1 MAYGKKR
8 GTVVHALKHM
18 AIRLWL
24 TLLMGSLAVLA
35 GLQLSQM
42 PLGLKW
48 AFALAAPVFV
58 VAFYV
63 IGWLF
68 NRLGLSLVE
77 RLINE
82 AAVWERAGKAFQA
95 EKILR
100 KAVAVFDSFL
110 MSPFNKERRIRRLA
124 EHMTRFYLTQT
135 HLSPEAEDTI
145 LVYLKMCPEDQA
157 VGEEWLQRLESRDQ
171 DPKKYEDLLFSLAT
185 SQKDNPAVQTL
196 IARRYL
202 SARRADFQALQ
213 TYRHL
218 MKNIATMDERMII
231 QIAELLFDKRRMEP
245 WATIAYLTAYK
256 LNRKKRHLL
265 HGIAACLHGTQA
277 THEDSATF
285 KEARELLSGID
296 ETSLM
301 EMIAEF
307 KPLEP
312 SSEKPEPPPKASIL
326 PALVA
331 ATLSATQKLITRIV
345 TAKTLSA
352 DVLTATYRRIRAYHR
367 LKSIIRWTAVG
378 LAGAGIAIL
387 VINTA
392 THLMQTRSEP
402 EEIIAPPVAVITDP
416 YTLQVAAYLKIEHA
430 EKYVAQLKNLDLDAY
445 WTEAQGAKRKWY
457 QVRLSHFADKTS
469 ARAYGDTLKAKGI
482 IDDFYVANY
491 QRP

>member
-1 MAYGKKR
+1 
-8 GTVVHALKHM
+8 M

-24 TLLMGSLAVLA
+24 TILMGSLAALA

-58 VAFYV
+58 GVFYV

-68 NRLGLSLVE
+68 NRFGLSLVE

-82 AAVWERAGKAFQA
+82 AAVWERAGKTSQA

-110 MSPFNKERRIRRLA
+110 MSPFNKERRARRLA
-124 EHMTRFYLTQT
+124 GHMARFYLTQT

-157 VGEEWLQRLESRDQ
+157 VGEEWLQRLESQDQ
-171 DPKKYEDLLFSLAT
+171 DPKKYEDLLFSLAK
-185 SQKDNPAVQTL
+185 SQKDNPAIQTL

-202 SARRADFQALQ
+202 STGRADFQALQ
-213 TYRHL
+213 TYRRL
-218 MKNIATMDERMII
+218 MKDIAAMDERMII

-245 WATIAYLTAYK
+245 WATLAYLRAYN
-256 LNRKKRHLL
+256 LDGKKRHYL
-265 HGIAACLHGTQA
+265 HGIAACLHETQA
-277 THEDSATF
+277 PHEDSATY

-296 ETSLM
+296 QTSLKK
-301 EMIAEF
+301 MIAGF
-307 KPLEP
+307 KPLAP
-312 SSEKPEPPPKASIL
+312 SSGKPDTPSKTSII
-326 PALVA
+326 PALIA
-331 ATLSATQKLITRIV
+331 ATLTTNRKLVTSIATV
-345 TAKTLSA
+345 KTLSA
-352 DVLTATYRRIRAYHR
+352 EVLTTAYRRIRAYHR
-367 LKSIIRWTAVG
+367 LKSILKWTTVG
-378 LAGAGIAIL
+378 LASAGIAIL

-402 EEIIAPPVAVITDP
+402 EEIKTPPVVVITDP

-445 WTEAQGAKRKWY
+445 WTEAQGSKRKWY

-469 ARAYGDTLKAKGI
+469 ARAYGDALKARGI

>member
-1 MAYGKKR
+1 M
-8 GTVVHALKHM
+8 VHALKHM

-24 TLLMGSLAVLA
+24 TLLTGSLAALT
-35 GLQLSQM
+35 GLQLTQM
-42 PLGLKW
+42 PLGLEW

-58 VAFYV
+58 VVFYV

-68 NRLGLSLVE
+68 NRVGLSLVE

-82 AAVWERAGKAFQA
+82 AAVWERAGKATQA
-95 EKILR
+95 EKMLR

-110 MSPFNKERRIRRLA
+110 VSPFNKERRARRLA
-124 EHMTRFYLTQT
+124 GHMARFYLTQANV
-135 HLSPEAEDTI
+135 SPEAESTI
-145 LVYLKMCPEDQA
+145 RVYLKMRPEDQA
-157 VGEEWLQRLESRDQ
+157 VAEAWLQRLESRDQ
-171 DPKKYEDLLFSLAT
+171 DPKKYEDLLFSLAKA
-185 SQKDNPAVQTL
+185 QRDNSAVQTL

-202 SARRADFQALQ
+202 SAGRTDFQALQ
-213 TYRHL
+213 TYRRL
-218 MKNIATMDERMII
+218 MKNVAAMDERMII
-231 QIAELLFDKRRMEP
+231 QIAELFFDKRRMEP
-245 WATIAYLTAYK
+245 WAAIAYLTAYK
-256 LNRKKRHLL
+256 LDRKKRHFL

-277 THEDSATF
+277 TQEDSATF
-285 KEARELLSGID
+285 QEARELLSGID
-296 ETSLM
+296 ETLLM
-301 EMIAEF
+301 KMIAEF
-307 KPLEP
+307 KPLAP
-312 SSEKPEPPPKASIL
+312 SSEKPEPPPKASII

-331 ATLSATQKLITRIV
+331 ATLSATRKLITGMA

-352 DVLTATYRRIRAYHR
+352 EVLTATYRRVRAYHR
-367 LKSIIRWTAVG
+367 LKSIIRWAAVG

-402 EEIIAPPVAVITDP
+402 EEIKAPPVVMVTDP

-430 EKYVAQLKNLDLDAY
+430 ETYVAQLKNLDLDAY
-445 WTEAQGAKRKWY
+445 WTEAQGSKKKWY

-469 ARAYGDTLKAKGI
+469 ARAYGDALKAKGI